1 MGLDDREQRILAEIE
16 RRFYEED
23 PDLAD
28 AVRNITRASSSRWRF
43 RWAILGTVLG
53 LVVALGTV
61 LWNTW
66 VALGG
71 FVILVVSAATLI
83 QGLRLRS
90 GRLDLVSNGTG
101 RSFAARFKRRP
112 PFQR

>member
-28 AVRNITRASSSRWRF
+28 AVRNITRAASSRWRF
-43 RWAILGTVLG
+43 RLAILGTVVG
-53 LVVALGTV
+53 LVIALGSV

-71 FVILVVSAATLI
+71 FVLLVVSAATLI
-83 QGLRLRS
+83 QSLRFRS
-90 GRLDLVSNGTG
+90 GKLDDVSTG
-101 RSFAARFKRRP
+101 AARTFADRFKRRP
-112 PFQR
+112 PFER